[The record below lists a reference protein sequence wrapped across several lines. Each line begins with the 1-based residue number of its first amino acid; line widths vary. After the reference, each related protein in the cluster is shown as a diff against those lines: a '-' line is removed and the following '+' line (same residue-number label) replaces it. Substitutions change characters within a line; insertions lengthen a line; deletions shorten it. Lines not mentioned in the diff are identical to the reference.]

1 LFEFVPFFGR
11 AVLNMP
17 KKIRVGII
25 FGGKS
30 SEHEVSLASAASII
44 ASIDKDK
51 YEIVPIGITKT
62 GRWVLGEGAKKLIPE
77 KVIEAGRPILIP
89 PDPEVKEILRLPLSA
104 DSRHGSPTS
113 IAERPSK
120 EPLES
125 NAIDVVFPVLH
136 GRFGEDGT
144 IQGLLELAG
153 IPYVGGGVLA
163 SAVGMDKD
171 VMKRLF
177 RDAGLPVPKFLVFR
191 SEDLNSH
198 RAACKRNIAS
208 KIRFPCFVKPANSGS
223 SVGIHKAH
231 SVRELDAALA
241 DALRYD
247 EKVLIE
253 EGIVGREIE
262 CSVLGNQAPLASVP
276 GEVIPSHEFYDYE
289 AKYIDEGSR
298 LIIPAKLT
306 KTQVKRVRELAI
318 AAYKAI
324 ECTGMARVDFFVEKP
339 SGQVYVN
346 EINTIPGFTQISMYP
361 KLWEAS
367 GISYSELIDRLLQLA
382 IERHTSRSRLICSYE
397 RPNPN
402 NLGE

>member
-1 LFEFVPFFGR
+1 
-11 AVLNMP
+11 MP
-17 KKIRVGII
+17 KKIRVGVI

-51 YEIVPIGITKT
+51 YEVVPIGITKA
-62 GRWVLGEGAKKLIPE
+62 GRWVLGEGAKKLIPQR
-77 KVIEAGRPILIP
+77 VIEAGRPILIP
-89 PDPEVKEILRLPLSA
+89 PDPEVREILPLPISAEGRGGSTTSLTERRSRL
-104 DSRHGSPTS
+104 
-113 IAERPSK
+113 
-120 EPLES
+120 PLES

-177 RDAGLPVPKFLVFR
+177 RDAGLPIPKFLVFR
-191 SEDLNSH
+191 AEDLNSH
-198 RAACKRNIAS
+198 GSACKRSIAT
-208 KIRFPCFVKPANSGS
+208 KIRFPCFIKPANSGS

-231 SVRELDAALA
+231 SVNELDAALT

-247 EKVLIE
+247 EKVLVE

-262 CSVLGNQAPLASVP
+262 CSVLGNQAPVASVP
-276 GEVIPSHEFYDYE
+276 GEVIPIHEFYDYE

-298 LIIPAKLT
+298 LIIPAKLS
-306 KTQVKRVRELAI
+306 KTQVKMVRKLAV

-324 ECTGMARVDFFVEKP
+324 DCTGMARVDFFVEKP
-339 SGQVYVN
+339 SGKVYVN

-367 GISYSELIDRLLQLA
+367 GISYPELIDRLLQLA
-382 IERHTSRSRLICSYE
+382 MERHSSRSGLICSYE
-397 RPNPN
+397 KPKSTDPA
-402 NLGE
+402 G

>member
-1 LFEFVPFFGR
+1 M
-11 AVLNMP
+11 A
-17 KKIRVGII
+17 KKIRVGVI

-30 SEHEVSLASAASII
+30 SEHEVSLSSAASII
-44 ASIDKDK
+44 ASIDRDK

-62 GRWVLGEGAKKLIPE
+62 GRWVLGEGAKKLIPQE
-77 KVIEAGRPILIP
+77 VIEAGRPILIP
-89 PDPEVKEILRLPLSA
+89 PDPQVKEILPMPAPSE
-104 DSRHGSPTS
+104 SQGGSTAS
-113 IAERPSK
+113 LAHRPSRG
-120 EPLES
+120 PLES

-177 RDAGLPVPKFLVFR
+177 RDAGLPIPKFLVFR
-191 SEDLNSH
+191 KEELSSR
-198 RAACKRNIAS
+198 RAACKQSIAS
-208 KIRFPCFVKPANSGS
+208 KIGFPCFVKPANSGS
-223 SVGIHKAH
+223 SVGIHKVH
-231 SVRELDAALA
+231 SVRELERAFA

-247 EKVLIE
+247 EKVLVE
-253 EGIVGREIE
+253 QGIVGREIE

-276 GEVIPSHEFYDYE
+276 GEVISVHEFYDYE

-306 KTQVKRVRELAI
+306 KAQLQRVRKLAV
-318 AAYKAI
+318 AAYTAI
-324 ECTGMARVDFFVEKP
+324 DCTGMARVDFFVERP
-339 SGQVYVN
+339 SGKVYVN
-346 EINTIPGFTQISMYP
+346 EINTIPGFTKISMYP

-367 GISYSELIDRLLQLA
+367 GISYTELIDRLLQLA
-382 IERHTSRSRLICSYE
+382 MERHASRTQLICSYE
-397 RPNPN
+397 RPKP
-402 NLGE
+402 GHPGA

>member
-1 LFEFVPFFGR
+1 M
-11 AVLNMP
+11 A

-44 ASIDKDK
+44 SAIDGEK

-62 GRWVLGEGAKKLIPE
+62 GRWVLGEGAKKLIPQ

-89 PDPEVKEILRLPLSA
+89 PDPEIKEILLAPRVAGVRSEAASTLS
-104 DSRHGSPTS
+104 R
-113 IAERPSK
+113 RPSGG
-120 EPLES
+120 PLE
-125 NAIDVVFPVLH
+125 NAHVDVVFPVLH

-163 SAVGMDKD
+163 SAAGMDKD

-177 RDAGLPVPKFLVFR
+177 REKGLPIAQFLLVRAEEFR
-191 SEDLNSH
+191 SH
-198 RAACKRNIAS
+198 KAAWKSEIAT

-223 SVGIHKAH
+223 SVGIHKIH
-231 SVRELDAALA
+231 SVKELDAAVA
-241 DALRYD
+241 DALQYD
-247 EKVLIE
+247 EKVLVE
-253 EGIVGREIE
+253 EGIAGREIE
-262 CSVLGNQAPLASVP
+262 CSVLGNESPLASLP
-276 GEVIPSHEFYDYE
+276 GEVIPIHEFYDYE

-306 KTQVKRVRELAI
+306 PSQTRRVQELAI
-318 AAYKAI
+318 AAFQAI
-324 ECTGMARVDFFVEKP
+324 DCTGMARVDFFLEK
-339 SGQVYVN
+339 GTGKVFVN
-346 EINTIPGFTQISMYP
+346 EINTIPGFTKISMYP

-382 IERHTSRSRLICSYE
+382 LKRHAGRSHLKCSYE
-397 RPNPN
+397 TPKKSD
-402 NLGE
+402 